1 MAQMFVHNLEKESR
15 YTTKICIKICIYSWE
30 KEMAPYALEL
40 IDSYDDLKS
49 DDYKYIL
56 IVDIDDDDEGDQRK
70 TKVQKVF
77 VNKSRLPP

>member
-1 MAQMFVHNLEKESR
+1 
-15 YTTKICIKICIYSWE
+15 
-30 KEMAPYALEL
+30 MAPYALEL
-40 IDSYDDLKS
+40 IDSYDNLKS